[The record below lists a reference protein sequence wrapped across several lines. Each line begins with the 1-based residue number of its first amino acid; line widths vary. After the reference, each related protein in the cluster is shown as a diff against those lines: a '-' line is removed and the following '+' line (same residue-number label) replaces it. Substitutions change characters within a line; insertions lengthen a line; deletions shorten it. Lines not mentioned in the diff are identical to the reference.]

1 VRFDPRVKKGEED
14 DDPETVARRT
24 AIAAAKADN
33 EGLDILGRKR
43 DVKAGPR

>member
-1 VRFDPRVKKGEED
+1 M
-14 DDPETVARRT
+14 ARRT

-43 DVKAGPR
+43 DAKAGPSSR